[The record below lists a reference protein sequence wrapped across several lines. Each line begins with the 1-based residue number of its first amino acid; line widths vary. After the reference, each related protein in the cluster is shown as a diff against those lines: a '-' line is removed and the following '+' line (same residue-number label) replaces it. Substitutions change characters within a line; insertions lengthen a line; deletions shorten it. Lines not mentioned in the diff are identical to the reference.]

1 MDEGALSSSRNVE
14 HNEGEVEEAST
25 SVPPLGNLHSHN
37 VELFDPAMDLDELS
51 LPTAFDILKFYFFLA
66 DQIRKANKIFT
77 YKAFTPNVYDK
88 LIEIWSK
95 LNIDLLDKRAVTK
108 NYMHYFT
115 NTRNCLRPDD
125 IWKNLKVSLMRND
138 RTQKNLGR
146 GILRRFEKQLNRELH
161 WWICL
166 LHFNELPFRHLYET
180 LEKSRSTGPR
190 TSTGSLEKD
199 LHNCHNQQ
207 VVTNFE
213 AIPLENMPPPLD
225 EDEEKKLS
233 TDSKYLYKIANAIS
247 NGYVPPSLAMI
258 TPGPIIHARWLTK
271 AYRIFRLYATIN
283 TPSENLKILATYI
296 MFVYVPMYF
305 NVKY

>member
-1 MDEGALSSSRNVE
+1 MVYIDRDGRVLEQRPWSIERVLEMFTGIWFVIVTLRHKEHNMDEGALSSSRNVE

-125 IWKNLKVSLMRND
+125 IWKNLKVSLM
-138 RTQKNLGR
+138 QYG
-146 GILRRFEKQLNRELH
+146 Q
-161 WWICL
+161 
-166 LHFNELPFRHLYET
+166 
-180 LEKSRSTGPR
+180 S
-190 TSTGSLEKD
+190 
-199 LHNCHNQQ
+199 
-207 VVTNFE
+207 
-213 AIPLENMPPPLD
+213 
-225 EDEEKKLS
+225 
-233 TDSKYLYKIANAIS
+233 
-247 NGYVPPSLAMI
+247 
-258 TPGPIIHARWLTK
+258 PIIKNHEN
-271 AYRIFRLYATIN
+271 IFHRTMQMPTGNKSLQ
-283 TPSENLKILATYI
+283 LW
-296 MFVYVPMYF
+296 
-305 NVKY
+305 